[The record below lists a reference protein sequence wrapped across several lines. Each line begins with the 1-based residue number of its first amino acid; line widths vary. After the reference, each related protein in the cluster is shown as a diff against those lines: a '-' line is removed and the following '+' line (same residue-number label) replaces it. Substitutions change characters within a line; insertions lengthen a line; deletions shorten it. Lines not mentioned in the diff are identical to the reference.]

1 MKGFKMIRL
10 NILGGNSLYCFRMFW
25 KWRLIFWTFAPL
37 LMRLGPLIFQSH
49 LDPFAQRLL
58 RASPLAIAQHLV
70 TNLKQAIARTSFAIG
85 QERQVTGLLQ
95 DTAQQ
100 AIACVKSWRSLRP
113 HPIAHIK
120 RVARSIKT
128 IVQPVDSSG
137 ATFFRT
143 LVYSASP
150 SITWERH

>member
-1 MKGFKMIRL
+1 MAPSSPKLPVLWREHRNCTLGAQRAVDSKLRPPRNSAFGLFVRRMGS
-10 NILGGNSLYCFRMFW
+10 ILGGNSLYCFRMFW

-85 QERQVTGLLQ
+85 QERQV
-95 DTAQQ
+95 
-100 AIACVKSWRSLRP
+100 
-113 HPIAHIK
+113 
-120 RVARSIKT
+120 
-128 IVQPVDSSG
+128 
-137 ATFFRT
+137 
-143 LVYSASP
+143 
-150 SITWERH
+150 